1 VNPKEPFE
9 IPGGSLVSDLG
20 VSEYIQYKQELDE
33 QRRVLKADF
42 TFAKRKQNDTRH
54 RLIDRY
60 DKLWK
65 IISQRRE
72 RDLDRIRKFKGNSD
86 ALDNARAEEI
96 AYKEMLLNQIAADET
111 SLEEVEKECEQK
123 QNYLATFLAENGRI
137 LNVVEKA
144 EALDTQGRRKAQREK
159 AHQEIIAAL
168 QGTVTIDISSHA
180 NMRDAKDMES
190 SVTDLC
196 EELQRLRDNEEFTD
210 DLVDRLKNK
219 VESIDLIEES
229 QVQMIDS
236 QLIKQRKLGQKVR
249 DLQSQVE
256 RNNVDLQNITD
267 KVKSEISD
275 QLYKLIGPNKQMCLL
290 AAISL
295 IFFFVVGVFVYYILI
310 SPDGE

>member
-219 VESIDLIEES
+219 V
-229 QVQMIDS
+229 
-236 QLIKQRKLGQKVR
+236 
-249 DLQSQVE
+249 
-256 RNNVDLQNITD
+256 
-267 KVKSEISD
+267 
-275 QLYKLIGPNKQMCLL
+275 
-290 AAISL
+290 
-295 IFFFVVGVFVYYILI
+295 
-310 SPDGE
+310 